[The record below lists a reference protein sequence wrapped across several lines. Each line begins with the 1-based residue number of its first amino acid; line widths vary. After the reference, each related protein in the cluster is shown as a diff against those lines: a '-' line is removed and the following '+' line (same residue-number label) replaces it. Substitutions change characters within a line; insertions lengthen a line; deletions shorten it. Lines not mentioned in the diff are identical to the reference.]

1 MMAGTESSKPSY
13 QKQVRQQGS
22 VPFLWEEKPG
32 TPKKEWKNS
41 HSQAIVVSTSLPPA
55 KLVVSVP
62 FKWEEKPG
70 KPLPCFS
77 QPKPD
82 SPFLTLSPFKLTGF
96 PYLSI
101 FSSSTSS
108 SSTTCHKLTNV
119 FQRGNAGDEDEEGE
133 EEGEMF
139 EFDFDSLGFDT
150 DESIAVPVQQ
160 SPVKGSNEIPS
171 SPMSE
176 TDSDASSYATGRS
189 SLVGASFLECLFPLI
204 STDCDLEVGCHEKNN
219 HPEQQTKESGGES
232 NCNLL
237 VRRPP
242 TLGELILMSRKRS
255 YNWNATQTRKE
266 SLALGFMKKKAFGCC
281 FFGTSGSRIDDS
293 SRGRQMQM
301 QMQMRKL
308 L

>member
-1 MMAGTESSKPSY
+1 MMAGTDSSKPSN
-13 QKQVRQQGS
+13 QQRVRQQGS

-32 TPKKEWKNS
+32 TPKKEWKS
-41 HSQAIVVSTSLPPA
+41 HSQAITVTTILPPA
-55 KLVVSVP
+55 KLVASVP
-62 FKWEEKPG
+62 FKWEEIPG

-77 QPKPD
+77 QPEPD
-82 SPFLTLSPFKLTGF
+82 SQFLTLSPVKLNGF

-108 SSTTCHKLTNV
+108 STTTCDKLTNI
-119 FQRGNAGDEDEEGE
+119 FQRGIAEDEE
-133 EEGEMF
+133 EEGGMS
-139 EFDFDSLGFDT
+139 EFDLDSLGFHT
-150 DESIAVPVQQ
+150 DESIVVPVQQ
-160 SPVKGSNEIPS
+160 SPVKGSSQHGTPS
-171 SPMSE
+171 SPTSE
-176 TDSDASSYATGRS
+176 TDSDASSYATGRT

-204 STDCDLEVGCHEKNN
+204 STDCDPEGGCHEMNTS
-219 HPEQQTKESGGES
+219 PAQQTKESNGES

-266 SLALGFMKKKAFGCC
+266 SLALGFMKMSAFGCC
-281 FFGTSGSRIDDS
+281 FFGTSGNRIDDL

-301 QMQMRKL
+301 LKL
-308 L
+308 S